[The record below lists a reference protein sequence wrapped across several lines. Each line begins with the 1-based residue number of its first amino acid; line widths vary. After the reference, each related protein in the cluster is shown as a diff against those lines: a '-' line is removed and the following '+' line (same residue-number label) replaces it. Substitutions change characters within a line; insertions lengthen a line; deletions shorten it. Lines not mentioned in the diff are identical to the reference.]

1 MEQKFKKGDRVEI
14 FNTRAQYTTFKAWA
28 EHHSLRNFRYSAEA
42 SRGDVG
48 IVIATGPHLDGLFGG
63 TGGVDQLVG
72 IRLDNGD
79 EVIFSQRGIS
89 KVVTLFS
96 MDKPVFT
103 AEGTPVQIVTTQGRD
118 EKYPVLAYE
127 GKATTLSKYTL
138 EGKSKS
144 GVARRHLT
152 NVQAA
157 PEPER
162 EFFVNLYDDSEGWNG
177 NTDDTLHLTKEAAAK
192 YDAQQRTT
200 HENFPK
206 RAGLGKVVLVEG
218 RLPKSILK
226 QLDKKG

>member
-1 MEQKFKKGDRVEI
+1 MSKEQVRVTANVTAGSVWHCFRAGDIGSLTGEVQYFKEYGTCYRVMVG
-14 FNTRAQYTTFKAWA
+14 TMHQW
-28 EHHSLRNFRYSAEA
+28 LQA
-42 SRGDVG
+42 SQFER
-48 IVIATGPHLDGLFGG
+48 TLDL
-63 TGGVDQLVG
+63 
-72 IRLDNGD
+72 NAA
-79 EVIFSQRGIS
+79 
-89 KVVTLFS
+89 
-96 MDKPVFT
+96 VFT
-103 AEGTPVQIVTTQGRD
+103 LEGTPVVVVTTQGRD